1 MILHMQGK
9 RYLMSCVALFLIT
22 VMWVA
27 LLGAQPRPVKPGPN
41 YVWVPFK
48 RLNNGSRIPGHWR
61 LERRIGYIWI
71 AGHENSNDEWV
82 PGHWWVA
89 YIDANRDPQIFRATM
104 IAAHRD
110 RILAGNV
117 NSDQSLGR
125 FNRTDPGIGGTNFD
139 WGRRAVV
146 VLASLADSPTLRL
159 PQIRAHK

>member
-82 PGHWWVA
+82 PGHWKPLGKAPRGKIWVPGHV
-89 YIDANRDPQIFRATM
+89 DANGRWISGHWRLVSKKGYQWIPGHYDEEGNW
-104 IAAHRD
+104 IAGFWKK
-110 RILAGNV
+110 L
-117 NSDQSLGR
+117 
-125 FNRTDPGIGGTNFD
+125 
-139 WGRRAVV
+139 
-146 VLASLADSPTLRL
+146 
-159 PQIRAHK
+159 